1 MHISSILSYPTSSS
15 RGILEGLHPDHEDLE
30 EYQYEDYMFED
41 KTENT
46 EDSSLFQLP
55 LSPADQ
61 NWNLGLTICRIMC
74 TVYLHKWS
82 VVIIDR

>member
-1 MHISSILSYPTSSS
+1 MSYPTSGS

-41 KTENT
+41 KTEDA

-61 NWNLGLTICRIMC
+61 KMKKILNSLPMITTKAPKR
-74 TVYLHKWS
+74 
-82 VVIIDR
+82 